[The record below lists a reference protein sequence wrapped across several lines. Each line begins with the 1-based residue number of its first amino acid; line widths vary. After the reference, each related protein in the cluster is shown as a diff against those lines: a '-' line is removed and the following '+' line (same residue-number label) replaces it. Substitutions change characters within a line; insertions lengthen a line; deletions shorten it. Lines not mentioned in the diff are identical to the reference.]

1 MKSTDFVVTER
12 PRLAAIKRFPV
23 VEFADYERRLAEM
36 QETLQRV
43 QQAYLGTSHRAI
55 IVLEGWDTA
64 GKGGVVRRLG
74 WALDPRSFK
83 VHAIAAP
90 TGREKSLHYLQRFWE
105 RLPEHGQ
112 IVVFDRSW
120 YGRVLVERV
129 EAYATPTEWRR
140 AYNEIND
147 FERMLLEDDTRLVK
161 IFLHITPEEQMRRFR
176 ARLTDP
182 LKRWKLSYE
191 DFRNRG
197 RWKDYEAA
205 IEDMVETTSTKRAPW
220 YLVPANNKPF
230 GRLAAFRII
239 ADRLSKGI
247 ALDPRRTRSQGGGGR
262 RATARHRAA
271 AGQPSRSLIW
281 RCGYLGSPI
290 VIIVSWAKLMAVS
303 VVSHRSQQFAYSR
316 SRSRRRPNGR
326 TSAPGA
332 IALMVACRPARFS
345 WIEAI
350 TGPIGTPTSTSTAS
364 DSWRLASIVSG
375 TASEA
380 PTR

>member
-1 MKSTDFVVTER
+1 MKSTDFVVTGR
-12 PRLAAIKRFPV
+12 RRLAAIRRFPAI
-23 VEFADYERRLAEM
+23 EFVDYERRLAEM
-36 QETLQRV
+36 QGTLQRV

-90 TGREKSLHYLQRFWE
+90 TAREKSLHYLQRFWE

-129 EAYATPTEWRR
+129 EAYATPAEWRR

-161 IFLHITPEEQMRRFR
+161 IFLHITPEEQMHRFR

-191 DFRNRG
+191 DFRNHG
-197 RWKDYEAA
+197 LWNDYEAA

-220 YLVPANNKPF
+220 HLVPANNKPF

-239 ADRLSKGI
+239 ADRLSTGI
-247 ALDPRRTRSQGGGGR
+247 SLEPRALDPLV
-262 RATARHRAA
+262 AKAA
-271 AGQPSRSLIW
+271 EQL
-281 RCGYLGSPI
+281 LG
-290 VIIVSWAKLMAVS
+290 IILPPDIHH
-303 VVSHRSQQFAYSR
+303 SH
-316 SRSRRRPNGR
+316 
-326 TSAPGA
+326 
-332 IALMVACRPARFS
+332 
-345 WIEAI
+345 
-350 TGPIGTPTSTSTAS
+350 
-364 DSWRLASIVSG
+364 
-375 TASEA
+375 
-380 PTR
+380 